1 MVTFE
6 YEDLGYHCSTG
17 NSLSHLAR
25 TCPLARSSSPVNNHT
40 QELSDK
46 RKSQEITS
54 LASRLQETNKEDSF
68 KNRVD
73 RHGNPFGERLSLQ
86 EVRGRPLQ
94 NKIVPQSR
102 YSREPPQMRQSS
114 TSFYK
119 PITQSRE
126 TRTSNPHRRRSPLRQ
141 WREKGQERRDLPVHV
156 DENPKTPYLILG
168 EQEEAHVLLLNVT
181 WSSLTS
187 PLHRRSQL
195 QRK

>member
-54 LASRLQETNKEDSF
+54 LASRLQATNKEDSF

-102 YSREPPQMRQSS
+102 HSREPPQMRQSS
-114 TSFYK
+114 ASFYR
-119 PITQSRE
+119 PITQNHE
-126 TRTSNPHRRRSPLRQ
+126 TRISNSHRRRSPLRQ

-168 EQEEAHVLLLNVT
+168 EQEEAHVLLLNAT